1 MYPLYNEFIPGLPK
15 IKHRTISDLPER
27 YDTYSEQNEKSYS
40 QMTRPETFDK
50 YIRLNNGNPFVTPK
64 KIVILKKET
73 NENFNKS
80 KSDKRRIPGYLSLN
94 FIELYFNCKKY
105 YNGIPDS
112 TVAQIIDFYDYVFP
126 PQNDS
131 SSSSFSDLNSSSSY
145 NDINE
150 N

>member
-1 MYPLYNEFIPGLPK
+1 
-15 IKHRTISDLPER
+15 
-27 YDTYSEQNEKSYS
+27 
-40 QMTRPETFDK
+40 MTRPETFDK

-105 YNGIPDS
+105 FNGIPDS
-112 TVAQIIDFYDYVFP
+112 TVAQIMDFYDYVFP